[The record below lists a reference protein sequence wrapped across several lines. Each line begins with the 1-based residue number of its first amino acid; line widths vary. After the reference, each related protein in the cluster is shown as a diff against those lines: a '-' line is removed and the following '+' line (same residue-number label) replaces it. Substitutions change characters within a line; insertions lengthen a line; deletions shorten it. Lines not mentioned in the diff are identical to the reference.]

1 MSYIPYQDKA
11 TAIIEMYKEA
21 IEDKLEDVISH
32 VEEIGNLLNR
42 VEDEELV
49 DEINYQIAKII
60 GIIDEI

>member
-1 MSYIPYQDKA
+1 MDYISYQDKA
-11 TAIIEMYKEA
+11 EAIIELHKEA
-21 IEDKLEDVISH
+21 IEDKLEDVINR

-49 DEINYQIAKII
+49 DEINYQLSKII